1 MISMMLTLCL
11 GLITS
16 AVSGA
21 ETVNQVGDPSLKLE
35 LSQRQD
41 NALTGT
47 VFASSIESMELIQR
61 EQAILAEILKGN
73 IPGFLRELV
82 AVETSLT
89 IENTRY
95 NLTFFVMPDYL
106 SIGSDDNHFLIP
118 MTPML
123 AQQVVDHIG
132 GILPTRK
139 MVDLIWNASEVK
151 LSPQPIPPSPE
162 MVTIDI
168 FREHNTR
175 VEISRANFISDH
187 PLGCLVSG
195 HKKDVILS
203 NNITSKPDKVIIYG
217 WHYQNG
223 EPIQPLYSGHINW
236 YADYSH
242 GIRVILN
249 KCLLN
254 ESVVEL
260 PQILKDPVLHR
271 LISDEFGVMETT
283 RYDTAR
289 SNYP

>member
-1 MISMMLTLCL
+1 M
-11 GLITS
+11 
-16 AVSGA
+16 
-21 ETVNQVGDPSLKLE
+21 NQVADPNLKLE

-41 NALTGT
+41 NALSGT

-82 AVETSLT
+82 AVETSLS

-95 NLTFFVMPDYL
+95 TLTFFVMPDYL
-106 SIGSDDNHFLIP
+106 SIGSDVNHFLIP

-123 AQQVVDHIG
+123 AQQVVDHMG

-151 LSPQPIPPSPE
+151 LPPQPIPPSPE
-162 MVTIDI
+162 MVTINI
-168 FREHNTR
+168 VRKHNSM
-175 VEISRANFISDH
+175 VEISRANFISDY

-203 NNITSKPDKVIIYG
+203 NQITCKPDKVIIYG

-242 GIRVILN
+242 GIRFILN

-254 ESVVEL
+254 GSIVEL
-260 PQILKDPVLHR
+260 TQILKDPLLNR
-271 LISDEFGVMETT
+271 LISDEIGVMETT